1 MTNAA
6 MTNVDARAIIN
17 RAPMGSFQVMAIL
30 ICVALNALDGFDV
43 LAITFAAPGIS
54 KEWALGPGALGIVI
68 STGLVG
74 MAIGSLLVAPLAD
87 IIGRRPTILLCL
99 TTMSVGM
106 LLSATVDSVY
116 ALACWRVLTGLG
128 IGGMLAATNAM
139 TAECSNDQRR
149 DLSVSLYTIGYP
161 IGGVLGG
168 MMAAWLL
175 GHHGWRSVFLFGGLA
190 SAAFLPI
197 VWFRLP
203 ESIDFLALK
212 RAPDAL
218 KKINAILERMGHRA
232 ADALHE
238 SPRQQ
243 GQLLDIFKGS
253 LLPLT
258 LIVCSAYF
266 LQIMTFYY
274 ALGWIPSIVAALGYT
289 AQVGASV
296 SVWTNLGGIIG
307 GTLLG
312 YSARHIGIKPLTV
325 FVMIAAASMLA
336 LFGRTAPD
344 LQMLKAVA
352 FVLGFFLFGA
362 MVGLYA
368 TLARV
373 YPTHVRATG
382 TGFAIGLGRVG
393 GMLGPAI
400 GGWLMTIGVS
410 RPNVA
415 ATMAM
420 GSFLAAMVMLLL
432 PGALVAVQR
441 RSDAI

>member
-1 MTNAA
+1 MPNT
-6 MTNVDARAIIN
+6 DPRSIIN
-17 RAPMGSFQVMAIL
+17 REPMGGFQIFAIF

-54 KEWALGPGALGIVI
+54 KEWELGPGSLGIVI

-74 MAIGSLLVAPLAD
+74 MGLGSLLIAPLAD
-87 IIGRRPTILLCL
+87 IIGRRPMIMWCL
-99 TTMSVGM
+99 ATMAGGM
-106 LLSATVDSVY
+106 ALSATAHNVY
-116 ALACWRVLTGLG
+116 ALAAWRVITGLG

-139 TAECSNDQRR
+139 TAEYANDQRR
-149 DLSVSLYTIGYP
+149 DLCVSLYTIGYP

-168 MMAAWLL
+168 LMAAWLL
-175 GHHGWRSVFLFGGLA
+175 GRYDWRSVFLFGGVV
-190 SAAFLPI
+190 SAVFLPI
-197 VWFRLP
+197 VWLRLP
-203 ESIDFLALK
+203 ESIEFLALK

-218 KKINAILERMGHRA
+218 QQINDILGRMGHRA
-232 ADALHE
+232 ADVLNVAVHK
-238 SPRQQ
+238 Q
-243 GQLLDIFKGS
+243 GQLLDIFKSG
-253 LLPLT
+253 LLPRT

-274 ALGWIPSIVAALGYT
+274 ALGWIPSIVAGLGYT
-289 AQVGASV
+289 AKVGASV
-296 SVWTNLGGIIG
+296 SVWTNLGGILG

-312 YSARHIGIKPLTV
+312 YFARHIGLKPLTV

-336 LFGRTAPD
+336 LFGRTSPE
-344 LQMLKAVA
+344 LNTLKAVA

-382 TGFAIGLGRVG
+382 TGFAIGLGRIG

-400 GGWLMTIGVS
+400 GGWLMALGVN
-410 RPNVA
+410 RPNIA

-420 GSFLAAMVMLLL
+420 GSFLAAMVMLML
-432 PGALVAVQR
+432 PGSIVAVQR
-441 RSDAI
+441 SAPNPQA